1 MSLLKFIS
9 VALLILVA
17 PSFAISQEF
26 ELRNKIDLNVTA
38 QVGVELVAKE
48 YIYSYILSSSYKSQ
62 QNVWQF
68 EVILQGE
75 DLIKSIQGPQGWYKP
90 TIKPIG
96 LGVSPQ
102 LANVVIAHWGS
113 PNSARV
119 APGTSVSGF
128 KLVSSSLPGI
138 GDYYAE
144 GYAPAPWFPA
154 GSAPEGDIPGYDD
167 LTPYGPGVVGKT
179 IVPVEPPAIFN
190 PLNFLNHIINLK
202 NEAFKIGWIT
212 NQGIEQSLDA
222 KLESAK
228 KKLDAG
234 DIKAVKNILNAFLN
248 EVEAQKD
255 KHLTS
260 EAYGLLKY
268 NTQYIVERL

>member
-1 MSLLKFIS
+1 MKKFLLCLFIIVIGCNIS
-9 VALLILVA
+9 NI
-17 PSFAISQEF
+17 SFAQSPF
-26 ELRNKIDLNVTA
+26 ELGNKINVTVRGKA
-38 QVGVELVAKE
+38 SFNGLNKTFN
-48 YIYSYILSSSYKSQ
+48 YSYAVNSSPKSEQ
-62 QNVWQF
+62 KVWRF
-68 EVILQGE
+68 EVIHPNTKMVLE
-75 DLIKSIQGPQGWYKP
+75 AESPQGWYEPQWSGKGDFSSPPPFGISWGAPSEAGIPPGNTLSGFNYSSYGLP
-90 TIKPIG
+90 TI
-96 LGVSPQ
+96 
-102 LANVVIAHWGS
+102 
-113 PNSARV
+113 
-119 APGTSVSGF
+119 T
-128 KLVSSSLPGI
+128 
-138 GDYYAE
+138 DYYAE
-144 GYAPAPWFPA
+144 GSHSLPWFPA
-154 GSAPEGDIPGYDD
+154 GSAPEGEIPGYDD